1 MSQAAGYDPDDLLHP
16 ARVISVLCGLTRVV
30 ARLALAPDDQR
41 EYLRRA
47 GVGGSVDELA
57 LQLEAVVALLEP
69 LEEAELVDPA
79 QAELARRIDQMLDL
93 MSGAD
98 KAYLWE
104 PEALST
110 APEWVE
116 VRALAKE
123 FLFLPDPFG
132 GT

>member
-1 MSQAAGYDPDDLLHP
+1 MSQAPGYDPGDLLHP
-16 ARVISVLCGLTRVV
+16 ARVTSVLCGLTRVV
-30 ARLALAPDDQR
+30 ARLALAPDEQR

-47 GVGGSVDELA
+47 GTGGLADELA
-57 LQLEAVVALLEP
+57 LQLEAVVTLLEP
-69 LEEAELVDPA
+69 LEEANLVDPA
-79 QAELARRIDQMLDL
+79 QAALAHRIDQMLDM

-98 KAYLWE
+98 KAHLWE

>member
-1 MSQAAGYDPDDLLHP
+1 MYQASSYDPSDLLHP
-16 ARVISVLCGLTRVV
+16 ARVTAVLCGLTRVV
-30 ARLALAPDDQR
+30 ARLALTPDDQR

-47 GVGGSVDELA
+47 GSGSLADELA

-69 LEEAELVDPA
+69 LEEADLVDPA
-79 QAELARRIDQMLDL
+79 QAALARRIDEMLDL
-93 MSGAD
+93 MSGAE